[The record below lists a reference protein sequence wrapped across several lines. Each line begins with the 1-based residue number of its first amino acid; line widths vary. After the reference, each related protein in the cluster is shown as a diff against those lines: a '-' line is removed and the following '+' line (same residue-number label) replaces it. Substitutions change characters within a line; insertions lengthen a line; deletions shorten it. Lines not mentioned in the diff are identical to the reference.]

1 MDNIGEKEQ
10 LREFGLWLA
19 KRREFCGYASQ
30 RQLALKSGV
39 SPATI
44 SRIESGIQKAEPD
57 TLARLAPNLGISHEE
72 LMAIA
77 GYLNIKEV
85 ERTVDPGP
93 KDLEEFLK
101 ESNIQYDGAP
111 LSEEEKESVLGF
123 LKLAID
129 TIRKKP
135 GKKRLNPKDDKNKTN
150 N

>member
-1 MDNIGEKEQ
+1 MDNISEKEQ
-10 LREFGLWLA
+10 LKEFGLWLS
-19 KRREFCGYASQ
+19 KRRESCGYSSQ
-30 RQLALKSGV
+30 RQLSLKSGV

-57 TLARLAPNLGISHEE
+57 TLARLAPYLSISHEE

-77 GYLNIKEV
+77 GYIDIRDV
-85 ERTVDPGP
+85 ERIVDPAP

-101 ESNIQYDGAP
+101 ESNIEYDGAP

-129 TIRKKP
+129 TIRKKQN
-135 GKKRLNPKDDKNKTN
+135 KKKT
-150 N
+150 

>member
-1 MDNIGEKEQ
+1 MDNISEKEQ
-10 LREFGLWLA
+10 LKKFGLWLS
-19 KRREFCGYASQ
+19 KRRESCGYASQ
-30 RQLALKSGV
+30 RQLDLKSGV

-57 TLARLAPNLGISHEE
+57 TLARLAPYLSISHEE

-77 GYLNIKEV
+77 GYIDIRDV
-85 ERTVDPGP
+85 ERIVDPAP

-101 ESNIQYDGAP
+101 ESNIEYDGAP

-129 TIRKKP
+129 TIRKKQN
-135 GKKRLNPKDDKNKTN
+135 KKKT
-150 N
+150 

>member
-1 MDNIGEKEQ
+1 MDNISEKEQ
-10 LREFGLWLA
+10 LKEFGLWLS
-19 KRREFCGYASQ
+19 KRRESCGYASQ

-57 TLARLAPNLGISHEE
+57 TLARLAPYLSISHEE

-77 GYLNIKEV
+77 GYIDIRDV
-85 ERTVDPGP
+85 ERIVDPAP

-101 ESNIQYDGAP
+101 ESNIEYDGAP

-129 TIRKKP
+129 TIRKKQN
-135 GKKRLNPKDDKNKTN
+135 KKKT
-150 N
+150 

>member
-1 MDNIGEKEQ
+1 MDNISEKEQ
-10 LREFGLWLA
+10 LKEFGLWLS
-19 KRREFCGYASQ
+19 KRRESCRYASQ

-57 TLARLAPNLGISHEE
+57 TLARLAPYLSISHEE

-77 GYLNIKEV
+77 GYIDIRDV
-85 ERTVDPGP
+85 ERIVDPAP

-101 ESNIQYDGAP
+101 ESNIEYDGAP

-129 TIRKKP
+129 TIRKKQN
-135 GKKRLNPKDDKNKTN
+135 KKKT
-150 N
+150 